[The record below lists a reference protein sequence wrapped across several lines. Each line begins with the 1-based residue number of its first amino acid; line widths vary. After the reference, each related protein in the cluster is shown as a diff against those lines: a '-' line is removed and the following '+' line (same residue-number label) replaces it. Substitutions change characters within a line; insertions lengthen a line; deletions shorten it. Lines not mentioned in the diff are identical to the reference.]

1 MKKREII
8 LKQVLQ
14 WKKNMINIHQIELKS
29 VKVKNIKRITI
40 NSVRQPY

>member
-1 MKKREII
+1 MEKSY
-8 LKQVLQ
+8 
-14 WKKNMINIHQIELKS
+14 INIHQIELKS